1 MPDLTELFLY
11 ATVQAIAL
19 TFETNSLQVFT
30 YFNIINRNFLQF
42 ANMKLQFGKV
52 WKRKSYGQKK
62 PTAKILT

>member
-42 ANMKLQFGKV
+42 ANMTLQFETIGE
-52 WKRKSYGQKK
+52 RK
-62 PTAKILT
+62 L